1 MGAGAVVAAIVAAG
15 CTTTDGSATEDATS
29 SVASA
34 AGSSD
39 AGSSEAGSC
48 ATAAATPTGAPVGT
62 AVMKVDGGG
71 TVTLR
76 YTINGGPEQTEIN
89 VTLPWEKTYDAH
101 NQISSSVSVDSGG
114 REVMCTITF
123 NRNML
128 VSHVT
133 KPDPTCTFAYY

>member
-1 MGAGAVVAAIVAAG
+1 M
-15 CTTTDGSATEDATS
+15 
-29 SVASA
+29 
-34 AGSSD
+34 
-39 AGSSEAGSC
+39 
-48 ATAAATPTGAPVGT
+48 
-62 AVMKVDGGG
+62 
-71 TVTLR
+71 
-76 YTINGGPEQTEIN
+76 
-89 VTLPWEKTYDAH
+89 TLPWEKTYDAH